1 VIFFKSIVRTLLRAA
16 KEHGTGGQFSVA
28 NALALAVDHYAFARQ
43 RASAPTSTDLTSAG
57 QKVLTEVSEQGFAAI
72 EDFVSKDDCEK
83 LRRVLTQRLAENPDL
98 LHPATQYDLRLH
110 GIENVDEIFASYAT
124 DPRLV
129 QMASAYLQR
138 PARAA
143 FTLGASL
150 QALEGN
156 PGSGGGWHRDSLTP
170 QFKTMLYLT
179 DVGLDNGPFQILA
192 RSHHLVQ
199 TIRDNRAAHL
209 PYGQVRFTQKQVDE
223 VLENSHRDRVHTL
236 HYPAGTLLIFDSSTI
251 HRGSPIKSGTRLAL
265 TNYFYPESQIDSEL
279 YRHFQPVAGHRQ

>member
-1 VIFFKSIVRTLLRAA
+1 MIFLKSIARTALRVA
-16 KEHGTGGQFSVA
+16 KEPSTGGQFSAA

-43 RASAPTSTDLTSAG
+43 RVSVPTSTDLTSTSR
-57 QKVLTEVSEQGFAAI
+57 KVLAEVSEQGFSAI
-72 EDFVSKDDCEK
+72 QDFVSKDDCEK
-83 LRRVLTQRLAENPDL
+83 LRRVLTQRLVENPDL

-110 GIENVDEIFASYAT
+110 GIENVDEFFSSYAT

-150 QALEGN
+150 QAVEGN

-179 DVGLDNGPFQILA
+179 DVGLDNGPFQVLA
-192 RSHHLVQ
+192 RSHHLMQ
-199 TIRDNRAAHL
+199 SMRDNRAAHV
-209 PYGQVRFTQKQVDE
+209 PYGQVRFTQKQVDD
-223 VLENSHRDRVHTL
+223 VLENSHHDRLYTMQ
-236 HYPAGTLLIFDSSTI
+236 YPAGTLLIFDSSTI
-251 HRGSPIKSGTRLAL
+251 HRGSPIKSGIRLAL

-279 YRHFQPVAGHRQ
+279 FQHFQPVAGHN